1 MNNSLDLDYI
11 DKLYDIFQTEKN
23 SIMLD
28 YKNDKELNNV
38 LFNSQKLSLIEG
50 MMKNLIKYRNIKLK
64 AKLKDI
70 L

>member
-1 MNNSLDLDYI
+1 MNNSLDLDCI

-28 YKNDKELNNV
+28 YKNDKELKNV
-38 LFNSQKLSLIEG
+38 LFNSQKLSLVEG